1 MISSSL
7 VPTFLMRHILNSI
20 SIITSDRRSKIV
32 RIVRSVL
39 MMLVIVHLLM
49 HVLLLLLLL
58 LMD

>member
-1 MISSSL
+1 MISRSL
-7 VPTFLMRHILNSI
+7 VPTFLMGDILN

-32 RIVRSVL
+32 SIVRSVL